1 MQKASK
7 RAIVCGI
14 NRACASPAPLRA
26 AAPAASRSRFSS
38 GRRLAGYIR
47 RAALLLIAF
56 TVCVSF
62 VLGCA
67 PSTGGNTEPA
77 RREVFAMDTYM
88 NVICYGKDAE
98 ASAEAAINE
107 IERIDALLSI
117 ESESGSVRRVN
128 DAGSAAI
135 DRETELIVE
144 QALEIFSSTG
154 GAFDITVLPLME
166 LWGFTSGNFRVP
178 ERSEIDAALDRVG
191 SGKLALTNGALSLGG
206 AAGIDLGGIAK
217 GYTSDRLMELL
228 RSRGIE
234 SACVS
239 LGGNVQCLGAKPD
252 GSAWRCGIVHPFKK
266 DGGEYLGIIAVKD
279 KAVITSG
286 AYERNFTDKVSGK
299 LYHHIIDP
307 KTGYPAES
315 DLSSV
320 TIVSESGILADALST
335 ACYIMGLEG
344 AIEYWR
350 SGAQSFDMI
359 LMNSDGSKVYITPAL
374 ADAFST
380 DCMLEIIS
388 RG

>member
-1 MQKASK
+1 
-7 RAIVCGI
+7 
-14 NRACASPAPLRA
+14 
-26 AAPAASRSRFSS
+26 
-38 GRRLAGYIR
+38 
-47 RAALLLIAF
+47 
-56 TVCVSF
+56 
-62 VLGCA
+62 
-67 PSTGGNTEPA
+67 
-77 RREVFAMDTYM
+77 MDTYM
-88 NVICYGKDAE
+88 SVVCYGKDSE
-98 ASAEAAINE
+98 AAAEAAIEE

-128 DAGSAAI
+128 DTGSAAI

-144 QALEIFSSTG
+144 QALAFHSSTG

-178 ERSEIDAALDRVG
+178 ESGEIDAALDRVG
-191 SGKLALTNGALSLGG
+191 SGKLSLTNGVLSLGG

-239 LGGNVQCLGAKPD
+239 LGGNVQCLGSKSN

-266 DGGEYLGIIAVKD
+266 DSGEYLGIIAVKD

-286 AYERNFTDKVSGK
+286 AYERNFTDKASGK

-307 KTGYPAES
+307 KSGYPAES

-320 TIVSESGILADALST
+320 TIVSQSGILADALST

-350 SGAQSFDMI
+350 SGAQSFEMI
-359 LMNSDGSKVYITPAL
+359 LMSSDGSKVYVTPAL

-388 RG
+388 QG